1 MLSGYENKAL
11 MAAPENKG
19 WGREGCIVAAPGPSL
34 TSDVIHRVRMARW
47 IGKWNVLAVQDAYR
61 VMPWADAMYGCNPS
75 WWRLHKHCE
84 GFRGEKWSSH
94 EGDQNGLNYK
104 IDASRDY
111 DVRLVHGRDGR
122 GFSTEPGVIHYG
134 GNSGFQSINLA
145 LQFGARRIVLVG
157 FDMRCPDG
165 RSHYFGDHPAPLHQ
179 NKDADYRNYLPR
191 FEYAAAQLPDGVTI
205 VNATPGSAL
214 RCFPM
219 MDLECALAP
228 DVARLNGSL
237 HRHGAESHAST
248 D

>member
-11 MAAPENKG
+11 MAAPENKD

-34 TSDVIHRVRMARW
+34 TPNVIHRVRMARW

-94 EGDQNGLNYK
+94 EV
-104 IDASRDY
+104 SRDLFNDKAEIAKLY
-111 DVRLVHGRDGR
+111 GVQLVAGKSAD
-122 GFSTEPGVIHYG
+122 GFSLEPDVIHYG
-134 GNSGFQSINLA
+134 SNSGFQAINLA
-145 LQFGARRIVLVG
+145 LIWGAKYVVLVG
-157 FDMRCPDG
+157 FDMRFVG
-165 RSHYFGDHPAPLHQ
+165 GKSHFFGDHPAALHQ
-179 NKDADYRNYLPR
+179 NTDGHYRNYIPHFETAAKRLPS
-191 FEYAAAQLPDGVTI
+191 DIVI

-214 RCFPM
+214 TCFPT

-237 HRHGAESHAST
+237 HWHGAESHAST